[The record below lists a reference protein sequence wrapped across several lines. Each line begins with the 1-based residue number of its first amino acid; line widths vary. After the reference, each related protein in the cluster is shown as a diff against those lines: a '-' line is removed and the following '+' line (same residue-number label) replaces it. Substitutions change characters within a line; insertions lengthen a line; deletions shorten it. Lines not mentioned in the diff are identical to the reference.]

1 MKNLLIIVLFL
12 CMTQVV
18 LCETETQAVQP
29 QNFNE
34 PYAGMEENPFIIE
47 DLANLRW
54 LSETTTVWGDSLTT
68 YYFIQVADIDAT
80 ETEIWNEGEGFHPI
94 GVTYNANPDYTRLYA
109 NYDGQGYCINNL
121 TINNP
126 TFIIR
131 SFFGYLKNSSIR
143 NLNLVNI
150 SYYGTTSGMVVRA
163 IDSEIINCS
172 VSGNINEGGWG
183 HHGFIGS
190 SYSSSISK
198 CFANVNI
205 TVTEPQN
212 SVTLNGFASGL
223 YNTQVDNCYSR
234 GNLILE
240 NANYT
245 SVHSFVSDVSQ
256 SSINNCYTTT
266 RVVSS
271 SSTILSGWMSES
283 EVNNFFWDT
292 QTVNTT
298 NVNGT
303 VENSVLEN
311 VTGYTTEEMKDS
323 ATYIQNG
330 WDFEEVWSIDPEI
343 NDGYPFLQWLLSS
356 TSNSEVD
363 TNLIPIT
370 LSVTN
375 YPNPFNPETTIEFNN
390 PVQGQVSVNIYN
402 LKGQLVKS
410 LLQDNLSQGVHK
422 VIWQGKDS
430 NDQQVASGVYF
441 YKISAGNNKSVTKKI
456 ILMK

>member
-1 MKNLLIIVLFL
+1 MKNLLILVLFL

-18 LCETETQAVQP
+18 FCETETQALQP

-34 PYAGMEENPFIIE
+34 PYAGMEENPLIIE

-80 ETEIWNEGEGFHPI
+80 ETEVWNQGEGFHPI

-109 NYDGQGYCINNL
+109 NYDGQGHCISNL
-121 TINNP
+121 SINNP
-126 TFIIR
+126 TNSER
-131 SFFGYLKNSSIR
+131 SLFGNIKNSSIR

-150 SYYGTTSGMVVRA
+150 SYFGTTSGMVVMA
-163 IDSEIINCS
+163 LDSEIINCS
-172 VSGNINEGGWG
+172 VSGNINEGVGI
-183 HHGFIGS
+183 HGGLFGYCYS
-190 SYSSSISK
+190 SYISK
-198 CFANVNI
+198 CFTNVNI
-205 TVTEPQN
+205 TVTEPN
-212 SVTLNGFASGL
+212 NIVSLDGFAGGL
-223 YNTQVDNCYSR
+223 INSQVDNCYSR
-234 GNLILE
+234 GILTLE

-245 SVHSFVSDVSQ
+245 SVHSFVSDVDQ

-271 SSTILSGWMSES
+271 NSAILSGWMSES

-292 QTVNTT
+292 ETVNTT
-298 NVNGT
+298 NVNNML
-303 VENSVLEN
+303 ENSDLVN
-311 VTGYTTEEMKDS
+311 VTGYTTVEMKDS
-323 ATYIQNG
+323 ETYIQNG

-441 YKISAGNNKSVTKKI
+441 YRMTANGYNMTKKML
-456 ILMK
+456 LMK